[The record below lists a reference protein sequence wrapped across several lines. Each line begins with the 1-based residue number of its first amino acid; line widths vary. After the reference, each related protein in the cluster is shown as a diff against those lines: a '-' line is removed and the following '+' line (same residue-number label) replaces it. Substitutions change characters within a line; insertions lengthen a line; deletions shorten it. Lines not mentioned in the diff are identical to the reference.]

1 MAIIFS
7 IFVILVVSFGIH
19 KMLSGKG
26 TPDNRYTPYDHIT
39 GQSSTKFHED
49 KSSFEEQE
57 DD

>member
-1 MAIIFS
+1 
-7 IFVILVVSFGIH
+7 
-19 KMLSGKG
+19 MLSGKG